1 MASPPIRIAV
11 IGGGLAGAVLANAL
25 LQVPHIHIEIYESA
39 PEFSERGAPVI
50 LTGTAQKSLQRAIP
64 SAMEVLQKAGAVPMN
79 STRLVVGSGPE
90 TGTVILDMG
99 QGINPGLVMHR
110 ASLLREI
117 LGPIPKDLL
126 HTNKKLT
133 TISPA
138 AECVRISFEDGSMYT
153 YDAVIGADGIFSN
166 IRKYT
171 ASPAS
176 FWDSR
181 ILVPYEK
188 AKSRLG
194 AEYFEL
200 DRQFGWVG
208 DGAFIMHDILENRWC
223 NRLLTRESLTKT
235 SSNWLGGPIAK
246 GVIDLTLDQP
256 GLQGYSQWEH
266 KSTSTYANGNICIV
280 GDAAHAM
287 TPWQGFGAGMAIED
301 AMVLRRL
308 FDNITSPKEIGAVFK
323 AFDAVRRSRCERIIH
338 SSRETGM
345 IFCGQNED
353 IRLDVNKFRDS
364 LASRWE
370 CIDAIDYQSHE
381 DEALTYLE
389 EELSGEWRG

>member
-1 MASPPIRIAV
+1 
-11 IGGGLAGAVLANAL
+11 
-25 LQVPHIHIEIYESA
+25 
-39 PEFSERGAPVI
+39 
-50 LTGTAQKSLQRAIP
+50 
-64 SAMEVLQKAGAVPMN
+64 MN

-90 TGTVILDMG
+90 AGTVILDLG
-99 QGINPGLVMHR
+99 QGANPGLVMHR
-110 ASLLREI
+110 ASLLRE
-117 LGPIPKDLL
+117 LLAPIPQELL

-133 TISPA
+133 SISPG
-138 AECVRISFEDGSMYT
+138 AECVHISFEDGSTYT

-166 IRKYT
+166 VRKHVLKDAAAEEWS
-171 ASPAS
+171 ASPAG

-200 DRQFGWVG
+200 DRQYGWVG
-208 DGAFIMHDILENRWC
+208 DGAFIMHDILENRSMVQC
-223 NRLLTRESLTKT
+223 VISAFERDPPKDRKRPLTRESLTET
-235 SSNWLGGPIAK
+235 LSSWLSGPIAK
-246 GVIDLTLDQP
+246 GVIDLTLEEPDP
-256 GLQGYSQWEH
+256 HGYSQWEH
-266 KSTSTYANGNICIV
+266 KSTSTYTNGHVCIV

-301 AMVLRRL
+301 AMVLKRL
-308 FDNITSPKEIGAVFK
+308 FANITSPKEVGAMFK

-338 SSRETGM
+338 SSRETGL
-345 IFCGQNED
+345 IFCGQDEE
-353 IRLDVNKFRDS
+353 IRLDVDKFRNS

-381 DEALTYLE
+381 DEALSYLRE
-389 EELSGEWRG
+389 KLLGQ

>member
-1 MASPPIRIAV
+1 
-11 IGGGLAGAVLANAL
+11 
-25 LQVPHIHIEIYESA
+25 
-39 PEFSERGAPVI
+39 
-50 LTGTAQKSLQRAIP
+50 
-64 SAMEVLQKAGAVPMN
+64 MN

-90 TGTVILDMG
+90 AGTVILDMG
-99 QGINPGLVMHR
+99 QGGNPGLVMHR
-110 ASLLREI
+110 ASLLRE
-117 LGPIPKDLL
+117 LLAPIPQELL

-133 TISPA
+133 TISPT
-138 AECVRISFEDGSMYT
+138 AECVQISFEDGSTYI

-166 IRKYT
+166 VRKHVLQDAAAEEWSAT
-171 ASPAS
+171 PAG

-181 ILVPYEK
+181 ILVSYEK
-188 AKSRLG
+188 AKSKLG

-208 DGAFIMHDILENRWC
+208 DRAFIMHDILENRTMVQC
-223 NRLLTRESLTKT
+223 VISAFESDPPKDRKRSLTRESLTET
-235 SSNWLGGPIAK
+235 LSSWLGGPIAK

-256 GLQGYSQWEH
+256 DPQGYSQWEH
-266 KSTSTYANGNICIV
+266 KSTSSYAKGNVCIV

-301 AMVLRRL
+301 AMVLRKL
-308 FDNITSPKEIGAVFK
+308 FANIESPKEIGAVFK

-338 SSRETGM
+338 SSRETGL
-345 IFCGQNED
+345 IFCGQNEE

-381 DEALTYLE
+381 EEALTYLKE
-389 EELSGEWRG
+389 HISGK